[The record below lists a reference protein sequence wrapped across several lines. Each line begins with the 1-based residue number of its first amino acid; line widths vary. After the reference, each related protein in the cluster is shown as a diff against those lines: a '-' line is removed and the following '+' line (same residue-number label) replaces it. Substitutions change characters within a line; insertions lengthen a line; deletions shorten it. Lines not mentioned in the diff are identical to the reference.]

1 MGKDVSEAV
10 ISKAVAFGI
19 FARAEYYFVE
29 PCAGIVVAYRAVA
42 RGDFFC
48 SVVSGAYS
56 SAKQISRMFKNIS
69 TFFDFLRLY
78 FSILKYVGQHLFFG
92 AANIFSIH
100 RAAGI
105 RFRFLRQS
113 HILSVRRDYD
123 SYTTAIIVIVIAQ
136 IQNLSGVLL
145 KPLRP

>member
-1 MGKDVSEAV
+1 MLKTLHCV
-10 ISKAVAFGI
+10 
-19 FARAEYYFVE
+19 
-29 PCAGIVVAYRAVA
+29 
-42 RGDFFC
+42 
-48 SVVSGAYS
+48 
-56 SAKQISRMFKNIS
+56 S
-69 TFFDFLRLY
+69 TFFDLLQLY

-136 IQNLSGVLL
+136 QRQNLSGVLL